1 MPRTAHL
8 EPHLTSEQLEAKFKT
23 TNDAREAH
31 RWEFLWLVSLKH
43 HLDFAASV
51 AGCSYSNARNILKK
65 YNQHGPTSV
74 SDQRKTRTLTSR
86 PPLLDQTQ
94 RQKLFDALQQPH
106 SDGGLWNGPKV
117 AAWIEQETGRKQVL
131 RQLGWDYLKR
141 LGFSLQQPRP
151 RHEHASGEEQ
161 NIFKKNARTGRRKA

>member
-8 EPHLTSEQLEAKFKT
+8 EPHLTSNQLEAKFRT
-23 TNDAREAH
+23 ASDAREAR
-31 RWEFLWLVSLKH
+31 RWQFLWLVSLEH
-43 HLDFAASV
+43 RLDFAAS
-51 AGCSYSNARNILKK
+51 SYSNARNILKK

-74 SDQRKTRTLTSR
+74 PDQRKTRTRTSR
-86 PPLLDQTQ
+86 PPSLNQTQ

-106 SDGGLWNGPKV
+106 PDGGLWTGPKV

-151 RHEHASGEEQ
+151 RHEQASSEEQ
-161 NIFKKNARTGRRKA
+161 EAFKKNARTGRRKP